1 MNTNLDKDYISLK
14 KYGCTYLGPDFDTR
28 THPYAQGVPTPYCGR
43 HDLVEG
49 KLYCEHHYP
58 LMFQVGTANRKRKK
72 DIKRAN
78 AIRDLISD
86 FDSVVAELEAEGFDV
101 YTSTIDSEL
110 A

>member
-1 MNTNLDKDYISLK
+1 
-14 KYGCTYLGPDFDTR
+14 
-28 THPYAQGVPTPYCGR
+28 
-43 HDLVEG
+43 VEG

-101 YTSTIDSEL
+101 YTSTIDAEL